1 MLLAFDVGNTNTV
14 LGVFRD
20 GELVQNWRLE
30 TARGFSA
37 DEYGMLVNQLF
48 EYEELKLTDVKDV
61 IISTVV
67 PSVLYTLQHM
77 VQKYIGTRAMVVG
90 PGIKTGLK
98 IIYDDPTQVGADR
111 IVNGVAA
118 LAKYGG
124 PLVIIDFGTATT
136 FCACTKDWRYVGGAI
151 APGLRISSE
160 ALFEKTAK
168 LPRVELD
175 EPASVLCKNTIESM
189 QSGLIFGH
197 RGLVEYMTSRMKEE
211 LAAIDATG
219 EPVRVVA
226 TGGMANLI
234 AAGTDCIDIIDRML
248 TLEGLVYIY
257 NKNK

>member
-30 TARGFSA
+30 TTRNNSA

-48 EYEELKLTDVKDV
+48 EFGGLKFSDINDV

-77 VQKYIGTRAMVVG
+77 VQKYFATRAMVVG

-98 IIYDDPTQVGADR
+98 IIYDDPAQVGADR

-118 LAKYGG
+118 LTKYGG

-136 FCACTKDWRYVGGAI
+136 FCACTKDWRYVGGSI

-168 LPRVELD
+168 LPRVEFE
-175 EPASVLCKNTIESM
+175 EPASIICKNTIESI

-197 RGLVEYMTSRMKEE
+197 RGMVEYLTKRMKEE
-211 LAAIDATG
+211 LTAIDATG
-219 EPVRVVA
+219 EPVRVIA

-234 AAGTDCIDIIDRML
+234 ATGTDCIDIVDRML

-257 NKNK
+257 ERNK

>member
-14 LGVFRD
+14 LGVFHD

-30 TARGFSA
+30 TARGYSA

-48 EYEELKLTDVKDV
+48 EFGGLKLTDVKDV

-77 VQKYIGTRAMVVG
+77 AQKYIGTRAMVVG

-118 LAKYGG
+118 LSKYGG

-136 FCACTKDWRYVGGAI
+136 FDACTKDWRYVGGAI
-151 APGLRISSE
+151 APGLRISAE

-168 LPRVELD
+168 LPRVELE

-189 QSGLIFGH
+189 QSGLIYGH
-197 RGLVEYMTSRMKEE
+197 RGMVESLAKRMKEE
-211 LAAIDATG
+211 LAAIDGTG
-219 EPVRVVA
+219 ENVRVVA
-226 TGGMANLI
+226 TGGMANLM
-234 AAGTDCIDIIDRML
+234 ASGTDCIDIVDRML

-257 NKNK
+257 EKNK

>member
-1 MLLAFDVGNTNTV
+1 MLLAFDIGNTNTV
-14 LGVFRD
+14 LGVFKD

-30 TARGFSA
+30 TARNYSA

-48 EYEELKLTDVKDV
+48 EFVGLRLSDIKDV

-67 PSVLYTLQHM
+67 PSALYALQRM
-77 VQKYIGTRAMVVG
+77 VQKYIGANAMVVG

-98 IIYDDPTQVGADR
+98 ISYDDPTQVGADR
-111 IVNGVAA
+111 IVNAVAA
-118 LAKYGG
+118 LTKYGG

-136 FCACTKDWRYVGGAI
+136 FCACTKDWAYVGGAI

-175 EPASVLCKNTIESM
+175 MPNTVICKNTIESM
-189 QSGLIFGH
+189 QSGLVLGH
-197 RGLVEYMTSRMKEE
+197 CGMLEYMTGRMKEE

-226 TGGMANLI
+226 TGGMVNLM
-234 AAGTDCIDIIDRML
+234 AAGTECIDIIDRML
-248 TLEGLVYIY
+248 TLEGLVFIY
-257 NKNK
+257 ERNK